1 MGGKLTLIAILC
13 VILADYLHYYLVK
26 GLRNIQ
32 EICID
37 RSFYEIV
44 DLIRVHGMCSK
55 PKCCSKIYQKGKNC
69 LRLPDMQKVAPKTKS
84 CSKDQKLLQLS

>member
-13 VILADYLHYYLVK
+13 VILSDYLHYYLIK

-44 DLIRVHGMCSK
+44 DLIRVHGMW
-55 PKCCSKIYQKGKNC
+55 YV
-69 LRLPDMQKVAPKTKS
+69 L
-84 CSKDQKLLQLS
+84 